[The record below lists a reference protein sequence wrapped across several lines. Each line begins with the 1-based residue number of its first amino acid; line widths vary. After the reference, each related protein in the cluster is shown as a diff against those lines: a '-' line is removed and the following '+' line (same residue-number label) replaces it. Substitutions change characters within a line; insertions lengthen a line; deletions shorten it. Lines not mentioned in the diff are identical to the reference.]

1 MQMIFENGTII
12 TVDERRRV
20 IEDGAVV
27 VDGDRIA
34 AVGKREEMKRRFP
47 DYERYDAKG
56 GIILPGLVD
65 CHVHMSQAL
74 IRGCADNMALVDW
87 LKRVWR
93 CQGNFSE
100 EDGKVAAELCILE
113 MIKSGTTAFVETM
126 IASRY
131 GFNGMAQ
138 AVDDSGI
145 RAALSKI
152 VMDNPGFGGEYGIM
166 YPGQVEEKESS
177 ISEALAMHEKWQG
190 AAEGRIQVWFGPRP
204 LGTGGTSIETMKE
217 IIELA
222 REHDIPINIH
232 YCEIR
237 SETIHYK
244 REFAGYTP
252 GRLTGWLEDIGLLGP
267 KTLLIHVNWLEPED
281 IPNLARTGTH
291 VVHNPCCNT
300 KLASG
305 FALIPEMIA
314 GGVNVSLGCDGG
326 PSNNTYDMIQEMR
339 FAGYIHR
346 ARLLDP
352 LVMDNETVI
361 EMATINGAKVMG
373 REKEFGSLEAG
384 KKADLIILDTDKSH
398 LIPAPD
404 PVSICVCAA
413 NGSDVRTM
421 MIDGKM
427 IMDDRRVL
435 TMDEEDIKCRA
446 REHARAVFERA
457 GVKIRTRWP
466 VE

>member
-1 MQMIFENGTII
+1 MKMIFENARVI
-12 TVDERRRV
+12 TVDETRRV
-20 IEDGAVV
+20 IVDGAVA
-27 VDGDRIA
+27 VDGDRIV
-34 AVGKREEMKRRFP
+34 AVGKRAEVEETFP
-47 DYERYDAKG
+47 DYQRYDAKG

-74 IRGCADNMALVDW
+74 IRGCAENTALVEW

-93 CQGNFSE
+93 CQGNFTE
-100 EDGKVAAELCILE
+100 EDGKLAAELCILE

-138 AVDDSGI
+138 AVADSGI

-152 VMDNPGFGGEYGIM
+152 IMDNPGFGGEESIM
-166 YPGQVEEKESS
+166 YPGQAEDKDPS
-177 ISEALAMHEKWQG
+177 IAEALAMHEKWEG
-190 AAEGRIQVWFGPRP
+190 AADGRIQVWFGPRP
-204 LGTGGTSIETMKE
+204 IGTGTSVETMKE

-222 REHDIPINIH
+222 HRHDMPIDIH
-232 YCEIR
+232 YCECK
-237 SETIHYK
+237 SETVYYK

-267 KTLLIHVNWLEPED
+267 KTLLIHVNWLELED
-281 IPNLARTGTH
+281 IPILARTGTH

-300 KLASG
+300 KIASG

-326 PSNNTYDMIQEMR
+326 PSNNTYDMFRDMR
-339 FAGYIHR
+339 FAAYIHR

-361 EMATINGAKVMG
+361 EVATINGAKVMG
-373 REKEFGSLEAG
+373 REDEFGSLDVG
-384 KKADLIILDTDKSH
+384 KKADLIIIDTDQPH
-398 LIPAPD
+398 LIPSTD
-404 PVSICVCAA
+404 PVSTCVCAA
-413 NGSDVRTM
+413 NGGDVRTVV
-421 MIDGKM
+421 IDGKM
-427 IMDDRRVL
+427 IMDDRKVL
-435 TMDEEDIKCRA
+435 TMDEEDIKRRA
-446 REHARAVFERA
+446 KEHARAVFDRA
-457 GVKIRTRWP
+457 GVKVRTRWP
-466 VE
+466 VV